1 MPGRARR
8 SIGKVVA
15 AALLLAAAAP
25 AGLRVTGTAAEPWR
39 RILGA
44 WNLDLRSDRP
54 IVVAGSGHDGQ
65 REQWQEQQEQVEQGA
80 ALILEG
86 ASPLAEAWGFRARAD
101 RVRVASVEDV
111 HRPQLAILWER
122 PLELPVFEVPQEA
135 RIFAREKWT
144 GAPLLAGFRRGSG
157 AVLWLATS
165 PGEQGYERFPYLL
178 QAMVHLGLTPEFHAR
193 RLWAFLD
200 TSYRRRADPDYL
212 ARRWRSAGIAALH
225 VAAWHFFEPD
235 PDNDRYLQDL
245 IQSCHRRGIQVYAW
259 LELPHVSESFWE
271 RHPEWREKTALL
283 QDAHLDWRKLMN
295 LLNRDCFRAVAAGV
309 RALMQRFDWDG
320 INLAELYFESLEG
333 HGNPSRLTP
342 MNDDVRRQFRTRHGF
357 DPVELFD
364 PASPRH
370 LAKDAAALRVFL
382 DFRAELTHRLQA
394 EWLEQAEVLRR
405 EKPDLDIVL
414 THVDDRFDTR
424 MRDALGAD
432 AASLLPLLERIPFT
446 FLIEDPATVWH
457 LGPERYREIARR
469 YRELTPRTE
478 KLAIDLNIVERYQD
492 VYPTKQ
498 QTGVELF
505 MLVGTAARAFPRVAL
520 YKESSILPP
529 DLPWL
534 SSATAVVS
542 SVERSG
548 SRMTVVSPYG
558 VGVRWSTP
566 ARVNGR
572 LWPAW
577 DGEVLWLPPG
587 RFEVEPAAEH
597 PPVRL
602 LDFNGELRSAKVA
615 PRGLEFSY
623 ESSSRAFAVFD
634 RQPTSVEVDGEAA
647 TVRLI
652 EEGDRFTLVLP
663 RGQHWVG
670 VRVD

>member
-8 SIGKVVA
+8 SIGKLVA
-15 AALLLAAAAP
+15 AALLLPAAAP
-25 AGLRVTGTAAEPWR
+25 TGTGVTGTAAEPWR
-39 RILGA
+39 RILEA

-65 REQWQEQQEQVEQGA
+65 REQWLQQVEQGA
-80 ALILEG
+80 ALVLEG

-122 PLELPVFEVPQEA
+122 PLELPVFEVPEEA
-135 RIFAREKWT
+135 RVFAREKWT
-144 GAPLLAGFRRGSG
+144 GAPLMAGFRRGSG

-165 PGEQGYERFPYLL
+165 PGEKGYERFPYVL
-178 QAMVHLGLTPEFHAR
+178 QAMADLGLSPEFHSR

-225 VAAWHFFEPD
+225 VAAWHFFDPD
-235 PDNDRYLQDL
+235 PDNDRYLQEL
-245 IQSCHRRGIQVYAW
+245 IQSCHRRGVQVYAW

-309 RALMQRFDWDG
+309 RALIERFDWDG

-333 HGNPSRLTP
+333 HDNPSRLTP

-370 LAKDAAALRVFL
+370 LAKDAAALRAFL

-394 EWLEQAEVLRR
+394 EWLEQAEGLRR

-424 MRDALGAD
+424 MRDAVGAD

-469 YRELTPRTE
+469 YRELTPRVE

-542 SVERSG
+542 SVQRDG
-548 SRMTVVSPYG
+548 ARVTVVSPYG
-558 VGVRWSTP
+558 VGIRWSTP

-577 DGEVLWLPPG
+577 DGELLWLPPG
-587 RFEVEPAAEH
+587 RYEVEPAAEH

-615 PRGLEFSY
+615 PQGLEFSY
-623 ESSSRAFAVFD
+623 ESSSRAYAVFD
-634 RQPTSVEVDGEAA
+634 RKPTSVEVDGEAA

>member
-1 MPGRARR
+1 MPGRARLFIR
-8 SIGKVVA
+8 QVAALLVPA
-15 AALLLAAAAP
+15 AALASLH
-25 AGLRVTGTAAEPWR
+25 VTGTAAEPWR
-39 RILGA
+39 RILEA
-44 WNLDLRSDRP
+44 WNLHLRSDRA
-54 IVVAGSGHDGQ
+54 ILVAGSAQDGPAQ
-65 REQWQEQQEQVEQGA
+65 QWLDQLGQGA
-80 ALILEG
+80 VLILEG
-86 ASPLAEAWGFRARAD
+86 ASPLAEALGFRPRAD
-101 RVRVASVEDV
+101 RIRVASVEDV
-111 HRPQLAILWER
+111 HRPQLPIYWER
-122 PLELPVFEVPQEA
+122 PLELPVFEVPEEA

-144 GAPLLAGFRRGSG
+144 RAPLMAGFRRGSG

-165 PGEQGYERFPYLL
+165 PGEQGYERFPYIL
-178 QAMVHLGLTPEFHAR
+178 QAMADLGVTPEFQSR

-235 PDNDRYLQDL
+235 PDNDRYLEDL
-245 IQSCHRRGIQVYAW
+245 IRSCHRRGIQVYAW

-295 LLNRDCFRAVAAGV
+295 LLNRGCFRAVAAGV
-309 RALMQRFDWDG
+309 RALIERFDWDG

-342 MNDDVRRQFRTRHGF
+342 MNDDVRREFRMRHGF

-370 LAKDAAALRVFL
+370 LARDAAALRAFL

-394 EWLEQAEVLRR
+394 EWLEQAEAIRR

-424 MRDALGAD
+424 MRDAVGAD

-446 FLIEDPATVWH
+446 FLVEDPATVWH
-457 LGPERYREIARR
+457 LGPERYQEIARR
-469 YRELTPRTE
+469 YQALTPRSE

-534 SSATAVVS
+534 SSATAIVRS
-542 SVERSG
+542 AERAG
-548 SRMTVVSPYG
+548 SRIAVDSPYG
-558 VGVRWSTP
+558 VGIRWSTP
-566 ARVNGR
+566 ARVGGR

-587 RFEVEPAAEH
+587 KYEVEPAAEG
-597 PPVRL
+597 PAIRL
-602 LDFNGELRSAKVA
+602 LDFNGELRSARVA
-615 PRGLEFSY
+615 PEGLEFSY
-623 ESSSRAFAVFD
+623 ESSARAFAVLD
-634 RQPTSVEVDGEAA
+634 RRPVSVEIDGEAA
-647 TVRLI
+647 AVRVI
-652 EEGDRFTLVLP
+652 EDGDRFTLVLP

-670 VRVD
+670 VRVE